1 MNNDFIVR
9 PKSMDRKSDKSV
21 VMTIRL
27 ERELQEGYDKLAA
40 QSGRSRNELI
50 CMALKY
56 ALNNL
61 KFIPENVPE
70 E

>member
-21 VMTIRL
+21 VMTILL